1 MPSASALSGR
11 LQAGGVLVGVERVFF
26 RGWPCVDFAM
36 LHGLSPSTLGC
47 CQCQTDRHQWLNKQR
62 NGGGIARRGF

>member
-26 RGWPCVDFAM
+26 SAAAVCGFADA
-36 LHGLSPSTLGC
+36 T
-47 CQCQTDRHQWLNKQR
+47 
-62 NGGGIARRGF
+62 